1 MEHGQLYF
9 ISFHGVPAYFTFFQF
24 YISLECLSENSDW
37 YHSSSGETTEP
48 NGENSSHFHY
58 MFLASYMLW
67 WASLVAQR
75 VKNLPAIQEI
85 WVWSLGQEDPLE
97 KGMATHSSI
106 LIWRIPWTWEPGWL
120 QSTGLQRV
128 GRDWATHTHTISHNS
143 LKM

>member
-9 ISFHGVPAYFTFFQF
+9 ISFHGVPVYFTFFQF

-75 VKNLPAIQEI
+75 VKNLPEMTEI
-85 WVWSLGQEDPLE
+85 WVRSLGWEDSPGE
-97 KGMATHSSI
+97 GNGYHSSI
-106 LIWRIPWTWEPGWL
+106 L
-120 QSTGLQRV
+120 
-128 GRDWATHTHTISHNS
+128 A
-143 LKM
+143 